1 MLVNTE
7 VGCGPLEGCALGA
20 GAGLEFEVAELV
32 LPGEALEVAV
42 FEPELLSEAEVLPEN
57 GLADPEPQPTTEAT
71 AMAAALKFIKTLGL
85 TCTLNLATGEFQ
97 LTESTVRRHQLWLYR
112 GTGLAV
118 LGKNLRCL

>member
-71 AMAAALKFIKTLGL
+71 AMAAALNFAKTLGSS
-85 TCTLNLATGEFQ
+85 CTFEP
-97 LTESTVRRHQLWLYR
+97 RYR
-112 GTGLAV
+112 GIPT
-118 LGKNLRCL
+118 N